1 MRGQYGMNGMGQW
14 AVMHEVVSL
23 SVSLSGSLVSGP
35 RTLTRAGRAQRQRS
49 VKSERRA
56 AEAERARAEHY
67 RAHCWL
73 IPLNTHTHT
82 HAQLVLD
89 RIWCAVGRSY
99 PVQGEP
105 SQNCTLGSRPLH
117 LKLIKTIMRFI
128 ACSCSVLSFP
138 VISIQTKKCLKTT
151 VLYKPRHDRFCLCR
165 LLKQMKTK
173 QTILGSICSSCHWC
187 IIPYQTLQ
195 LSNQLLNHE

>member
-1 MRGQYGMNGMGQW
+1 MILLESESERAGMGW
-14 AVMHEVVSL
+14 AVWNEWNGAVSSHACGCL
-23 SVSLSGSLVSGP
+23 SLCLSLSGSLVSRP

-82 HAQLVLD
+82 HARLVLD
-89 RIWCAVGRSY
+89 RIWCAVGRSH

-105 SQNCTLGSRPLH
+105 SKNCIPGSWFLH
-117 LKLIKTIMRFI
+117 LKLIKTIMCFI
-128 ACSCSVLSFP
+128 AYSCCVLSFP
-138 VISIQTKKCLKTT
+138 VISTQTKAN
-151 VLYKPRHDRFCLCR
+151 V
-165 LLKQMKTK
+165 
-173 QTILGSICSSCHWC
+173 
-187 IIPYQTLQ
+187 
-195 LSNQLLNHE
+195 